1 MATQKS
7 LLEGG
12 APIPPSIPAELIE
25 GEYRKLRMAFEP
37 ATAAIV
43 GASSD
48 PKKFGGRA
56 LKFCLERG
64 FRGVLYPVNASS
76 DEVQGVRAYRSIADL
91 PQAPDIAVIAVPA
104 PQVLEALV
112 AAGERGAGIAIVYG
126 AMFAESGAEGRA
138 RQQELVAVARRHG
151 MRLIGPN
158 CMGVISLRSGFVASF
173 TTAPEHHNGNGWP
186 DQGSVS
192 VVSQSGAVGIQIFA
206 QLRDRGLGL
215 ANWISTGN
223 QADIDVGDCI
233 AYFAEDDTTRTIA
246 VYMEDA
252 SRGLKLVQALE
263 RARMARKPVVIL
275 KVGTTPEGG
284 FAAAGHTAAM
294 YVEDRVIDDL
304 FRQYGVLRARS
315 VNELIDLVAACNSA
329 VMPDSPEVAA
339 ISVSGG
345 GAVMIADAAAR
356 NGLVLPEFD
365 LRSLQALKETNS
377 FVNDRNPIDISA
389 PSMSDMAI
397 TAGHLEFGLAQ
408 PMPTMVGYI
417 SHIPLVPRTR
427 KEIMPRLLALA
438 KKHPHKLI
446 AIAMNADA
454 QDRKELVKSGIAVFD
469 DPVVAIESVAK
480 LVRAGQAF
488 TRPGLAPVAGPPFGS
503 IGIGEAAALLAE
515 YGIAMVREQG
525 LATADDAV
533 DFQRNNSGPV
543 ALKLSAPALHHRTEI
558 DGVRLGLDNAASVRQ
573 AFDALASI
581 GSEQLAR
588 HPELQIV
595 GCPMIAGG
603 VEVHIG
609 VRNDPYFGP
618 LVFLGSGGILVELID
633 DTVFRKVPICH
644 NDALAMVTAIKAD
657 KLLGRWRGRPARDRK
672 ALVAALLALSR
683 LATDRRAVFAA
694 IEINPLFVLPGRAG
708 VIGADLVVDS
718 AAPGAHP

>member
-1 MATQKS
+1 MTTPMP
-7 LLEGG
+7 E
-12 APIPPSIPAELIE
+12 ELIE
-25 GEYRKLRMAFEP
+25 SQYRKLRMAFEP

-56 LKFCLERG
+56 LKFCLERQ
-64 FRGVLYPVNASS
+64 FRGTLYPVNANA

-91 PQAPDIAVIAVPA
+91 PQAPDITVIAVPA
-104 PQVLEALV
+104 PLVLESLV
-112 AAGERGAGIAIVYG
+112 AAGERGTGIAIVYG
-126 AMFAESGAEGRA
+126 AMFAESGEEGRA
-138 RQQELVAVARRHG
+138 RQQELVAVARHHG

-173 TTAPEHHNGNGWP
+173 TTAPEHHGGNGWP
-186 DQGSVS
+186 ELGSVS
-192 VVSQSGAVGIQIFA
+192 VVSQSGAVGIQMFA

-223 QADIDVGDCI
+223 QADIDVADCI
-233 AYFAEDDTTRTIA
+233 AYFAEDAATRTIA

-252 SRGLKLVQALE
+252 SRGLKLMQALE
-263 RARMARKPVVIL
+263 KARVARKPVVIL

-294 YVEDRVIDDL
+294 YVEDRVIDNL

-329 VMPDSPEVAA
+329 VVPSSPEVAA

-345 GAVMIADAAAR
+345 GAVMISDAAAR
-356 NGLVLPEFD
+356 HGLVLPEYD
-365 LRSLQALKETNS
+365 RQSLRALKETNS

-427 KEIMPRLLALA
+427 KEIMPRLVALGQ
-438 KKHPHKLI
+438 KYRHKLI

-454 QDRKELVKSGIAVFD
+454 QDRKELVRSGIAVFD
-469 DPVVAIESVAK
+469 DPVVATESVAK
-480 LVRAGQAF
+480 LVQAGQAF
-488 TRPGLAPVAGPPFGS
+488 GKPPLTPLAGPPPGGGS
-503 IGIGEAAALLAE
+503 SDNAAALLAE
-515 YGIAMVREQG
+515 YGIAMAREHS
-525 LATADDAV
+525 LATADDAIAFHR
-533 DFQRNNSGPV
+533 DSGGPI
-543 ALKLSAPALHHRTEI
+543 ALKLSAPTLHHRTEI
-558 DGVRLGLDNAASVRQ
+558 DGVRLGLDNATTVRQ
-573 AFDALASI
+573 AFDALVVIRSDR
-581 GSEQLAR
+581 LAA
-588 HPELQIV
+588 HPGLRIV
-595 GCPMIAGG
+595 GCPMIASG
-603 VEVHIG
+603 VEIHIG
-609 VRNDPYFGP
+609 VRNDPHFGP
-618 LVFLGSGGILVELID
+618 LVFLGSGGTLVELID
-633 DTVFRKVPICH
+633 DTVFRKVPLCH
-644 NDALAMVTAIKAD
+644 DDAVMMVASIKAD
-657 KLLGRWRGRPARDRK
+657 KLLDRWRGRPACDRE
-672 ALVAALLALSR
+672 ALVSALLALSK
-683 LATDRRAVFAA
+683 LATDQRATFAS

-708 VIGADLVVDS
+708 VIGADLVVGN
-718 AAPGAHP
+718 AAPGAQA